1 VAGRKDVFFWVDEIG
16 RFSGS
21 NDGRLVGGYRRR
33 SDSRRNQ
40 DKKEEIIVIQRFF
53 VGNLGNL
60 KERGWELGG
69 MMVESMFN
77 DLTNSRSS
85 EGWGISRRG
94 DIGREVHNMEEQFKL
109 DGTNGVIRKMV

>member
-1 VAGRKDVFFWVDEIG
+1 
-16 RFSGS
+16 
-21 NDGRLVGGYRRR
+21 
-33 SDSRRNQ
+33 
-40 DKKEEIIVIQRFF
+40 
-53 VGNLGNL
+53 
-60 KERGWELGG
+60 

>member
-40 DKKEEIIVIQRFF
+40 DKIE
-53 VGNLGNL
+53 
-60 KERGWELGG
+60 
-69 MMVESMFN
+69 
-77 DLTNSRSS
+77 
-85 EGWGISRRG
+85 
-94 DIGREVHNMEEQFKL
+94 
-109 DGTNGVIRKMV
+109 